1 MKRSAAFGVSLV
13 LMLGGLT
20 ACGSGSDTAAPTDGK
35 LTVVAGENVWGD
47 VARQVG
53 GSYVDVTSVIDDP
66 DADPHDFES
75 NPSDAAT
82 LAKAQIVIENGAG
95 YDDFMDKLLSAAGGD
110 KTVINVEELAKVSG
124 SDVNPHLWYSPAYV
138 TTAAKAFAGA
148 FSTADPAHA
157 EAFKQNLATFLE
169 GYAPYER
176 TIATIKQKYSGQAVA
191 YTERV
196 AGYLVDAAGLRL
208 GTPAGFSRAV
218 EDDTD
223 PSPQDAA
230 QFDRDLKD
238 RTVKV
243 LLYNDQVTDEQTR
256 ALKSTAEKAGVP
268 IVGVAETLPKGQRD
282 FQTWQNNQAQALLKA
297 LGGA

>member
-1 MKRSAAFGVSLV
+1 MKRSAAFGVSVV

-20 ACGSGSDTAAPTDGK
+20 ACGSGDTSAPTDGK

-47 VARQVG
+47 IARQVG

-66 DADPHDFES
+66 DADPHEFES
-75 NPSDAAT
+75 NPSDAAR

-124 SDVNPHLWYSPAYV
+124 SDVNPHLWYSPTYV

-148 FSTADPAHA
+148 FGKADPAHA
-157 EAFKQNLATFLE
+157 KAFEQNLATFLE

-176 TIATIKQKYSGQAVA
+176 TIATIKQKYAGQAVA

-196 AGYLVDAAGLRL
+196 AGYLVDAAGLHL
-208 GTPAGFSRAV
+208 GTPAAFSRAV

-230 QFDRDLKD
+230 AFTRDLKEHQ
-238 RTVKV
+238 VKV
-243 LLYNDQVTDEQTR
+243 LLYNSQVADEQTR
-256 ALKSTAEKAGVP
+256 ALKDTAEAAGVP
-268 IVGVAETLPKGQRD
+268 VVGVAETLPKGERD
-282 FQTWQNNQAQALLKA
+282 FQTWQNAQAEALLTA